1 MGLWGEEHSA
11 QLAPEENKRRQF
23 LFRDGGRN
31 LLSSTTTMELGIDI
45 GGLNGVLLGNVPPGR
60 ANHMQRAGRAGRRSD
75 GSSVVVTFARGRA
88 FDREVFLDFREFLKR
103 PLRRPVVF
111 LDRGR
116 FVRRHL
122 QAMLLAEFFAP
133 MQSFATG
140 AMDAYSNMGR
150 LLGVKAPPKW
160 ERSDPRKPDWTV
172 IPLEDSGEFLRF
184 LEGVRS
190 LEHPLRKRCRAI
202 VTDTPMENIAN
213 AWEAFIDDAAARFR
227 DASKEWKR
235 DFSSLRG
242 AWEEISQQPP
252 SDAVGAERAKA
263 NSIRYQIRANCDIT
277 VIEFFS
283 DAGFLPR
290 YGFPIHLQRLSV
302 RKPREDQP
310 DKSTTAEGY
319 RLERQSLLALSEY
332 VPGAQV
338 LVGGKVA
345 ESKGILKHW
354 TEANKDEALGLN
366 YWALTCA
373 NGHEYLGTSQD
384 EVCPEC
390 GEAAQ
395 SQPDQLMFPRF
406 GYTTAAWDPPKP
418 PGRNLDRVGKVLTTA
433 TGFSL
438 SAVTNRQS
446 DFANVRGLTAL
457 YYEAGQGELLIRNAG
472 DENHGFALCTRCG
485 FAMSEEKPRKA
496 NGPPPAL
503 PKEFRD
509 HASVFSTKVSSR
521 CWGKS
526 LGSDPVLRHKV
537 LAARE
542 TTDVLI
548 LDWPCDA
555 GQGSLFSLGR
565 ALVLAGARL
574 LEIDSREIGLELKP
588 RSADEYTILLHDTV
602 PGGAGH
608 CFELFKL
615 ARPWLEEARRILWVT
630 VSHNDAC
637 DRACLECLLDF
648 GGQFNAHL
656 LDRQG
661 ALALLEAALS

>member
-1 MGLWGEEHSA
+1 
-11 QLAPEENKRRQF
+11 
-23 LFRDGGRN
+23 
-31 LLSSTTTMELGIDI
+31 MEDI
-45 GGLNGVLLGNVPPGR
+45 
-60 ANHMQRAGRAGRRSD
+60 SD
-75 GSSVVVTFARGRA
+75 
-88 FDREVFLDFREFLKR
+88 E
-103 PLRRPVVF
+103 
-111 LDRGR
+111 
-116 FVRRHL
+116 
-122 QAMLLAEFFAP
+122 
-133 MQSFATG
+133 
-140 AMDAYSNMGR
+140 
-150 LLGVKAPPKW
+150 
-160 ERSDPRKPDWTV
+160 
-172 IPLEDSGEFLRF
+172 
-184 LEGVRS
+184 
-190 LEHPLRKRCRAI
+190 
-202 VTDTPMENIAN
+202 
-213 AWEAFIDDAAARFR
+213 WEAFIDGAAKRFR
-227 DASKEWKR
+227 EASKEWER
-235 DFSSLRG
+235 DFVSLRG
-242 AWEEISQQPP
+242 AWEEIPAQPQAD
-252 SDAVGAERAKA
+252 SVGAERAKA

-302 RKPREDQP
+302 RKPRDDQS

-373 NGHEYLGTSQD
+373 NEHEYLGTSQG
-384 EVCPEC
+384 EACPEC

-395 SQPDQLMFPRF
+395 TKSDQLMFPRF

-418 PGRNLDRVGKVLTTA
+418 PGRNIDRVGKVVTTA

-438 SAVTNRQS
+438 KVATNTEA
-446 DFANVRGLTAL
+446 DFAGVRGLAAM
-457 YYEAGQGELLIRNAG
+457 YYDAGQGELLIRNAG

-496 NGPPPAL
+496 NGPVAAL
-503 PKEFRD
+503 PKTFRD
-509 HASVFSTKVSSR
+509 HASVFSTRVNLR
-521 CWGKS
+521 CWGKN
-526 LGSDPVLRHKV
+526 LGVEPVLRHKV

-548 LDWPCDA
+548 LDWPSDDWPSDA
-555 GQGSLFSLGR
+555 GKGSLYSLGR

-588 RSADEYTILLHDTV
+588 RSAEEFTILLHDTV

-608 CFELFKL
+608 CFELFRL

-630 VSHNDAC
+630 AIHDSVC
-637 DRACLECLLDF
+637 ERACLECLLDF

-656 LDRQG
+656 LDRRG
-661 ALALLEAALS
+661 ALELLNSALG